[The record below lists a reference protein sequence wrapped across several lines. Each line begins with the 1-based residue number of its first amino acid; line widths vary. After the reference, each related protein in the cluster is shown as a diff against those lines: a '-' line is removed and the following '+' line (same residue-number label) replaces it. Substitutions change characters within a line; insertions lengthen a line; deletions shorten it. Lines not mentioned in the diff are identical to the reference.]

1 MTRLGVFSNLTAK
14 MITIVIIM
22 HLIFLN
28 ILYFGLGA
36 VVEKGYKSQFVDYV
50 RADAFNFAANM
61 SGNSQLINN
70 INTRAIEETVL
81 TGRTVYLRV
90 IDKDNQIIKEI
101 GEIGNDKKFV
111 EDFIF
116 GGSADNIYHIE
127 AALYDADN
135 QHLGK
140 IQIGYDEHDTQ
151 VQIDLA
157 YQRCFQFSVIYALIA
172 FLATIYFG
180 QRMTRPIQSLQKLT
194 RTIAHGH
201 YQTKV
206 QVKTNVVEIDSL
218 ANTIE
223 FMREELVAQSDSME
237 HLALHDNLTS
247 LPNRVLLQDR
257 VNQTVNC
264 EIQKEYPCVL
274 VVIDLNRFKEIN
286 DSWGHLIG
294 DCVLQEISTKLANAI
309 RVSDTVARLGGDEF
323 AIFLPETTIDSAM
336 TVIEK
341 ITEELYRPFKCKDHS
356 VMLGASIGLA
366 SFPEHGASY
375 EELLQKADI
384 AMYVAKRAG
393 ISSQIYQP
401 SFHQETLLQLILLSE
416 LKFAIENEQLFATFQ
431 PQINL
436 QTNELVGVELL
447 VRWLHP
453 EKGVVPPDE
462 FIASAERGGLISQLT
477 QWVLRA
483 GVKQAAIWYES
494 GRQIPV
500 AINLS
505 PKNLVEEGLYQSILS
520 LLEEYRL
527 PAYLLE
533 LEITESS
540 VFADPLAAKNILE
553 ALDAIGIKIA
563 IDDFGTGYSSL
574 VQLRRMPVSILKI
587 DQSFVFHMAN
597 DASDAAIVNATI
609 YMAHMLGMKVVA
621 EGVEDKQT
629 LNKLKELKCD
639 IVQGYFFA
647 RPMQISDFENWW
659 QSSYNTQ
666 VQFS

>member
-1 MTRLGVFSNLTAK
+1 
-14 MITIVIIM
+14 MIAIVIIM
-22 HLIFLN
+22 HLMFLN

-36 VVEKGYKSQFVDYV
+36 VVEKGYKSQFIDYV

-61 SGNSQLINN
+61 SGSSQLVNN
-70 INTRAIEETVL
+70 INTRAIEEAVL
-81 TGRTVYLRV
+81 TGRTVFLRV
-90 IDKDNQIIKEI
+90 IDKDNQIIEEI
-101 GEIGNDKKFV
+101 GELSKNGTFV

-116 GGSADNIYHIE
+116 GNSTDNIYHIE
-127 AALYDADN
+127 AALYDVDL

-140 IQIGYDEHDTQ
+140 IQIGYDETDTQ
-151 VQIDLA
+151 EQIDLA
-157 YQRCFQFSVIYALIA
+157 YQRCFLFSVIYALIA
-172 FLATIYFG
+172 FVSTSYFG
-180 QRMTRPIQSLQKLT
+180 QRMTRPIQSLQTLT

-206 QVKTNVVEIDSL
+206 QVKTTIVEIKSL
-218 ANTIE
+218 AESIE

-237 HLALHDNLTS
+237 HLALHDSLTG

-257 VNQTVNC
+257 VNQTING

-286 DSWGHLIG
+286 DSFGHLIG
-294 DCVLQEISTKLANAI
+294 DSVLKETSTKLVNAL

-336 TVIEK
+336 IVIEK
-341 ITEELYRPFKCKDHS
+341 MAVELSRPFECEGHS

-366 SFPEHGASY
+366 SFPEHGTSY
-375 EELLQKADI
+375 DDLLQKADV

-393 ISSQIYQP
+393 INSQIYQP
-401 SFHQETLLQLILLSE
+401 HFDQDALLRLTLISE
-416 LKFAIENEQLFATFQ
+416 LKFAIENEQLFPTFQ
-431 PQINL
+431 PKINL

-453 EKGVVPPDE
+453 HRGIILPND
-462 FIASAERGGLISQLT
+462 FIASAERSGLISQLT

-483 GVKQAAIWYES
+483 GIKQAAIWYKS
-494 GRQIPV
+494 GKKIAV

-505 PKNLVEEGLYQSILS
+505 PKNLVEDGLYQAILS
-520 LLEEYRL
+520 LLAEYKL

-540 VFADPLAAKNILE
+540 MFTDPLTAKSVLE
-553 ALDAIGIKIA
+553 ALDAAGIKIA

-574 VQLRRMPVSILKI
+574 VQLRKMPISILKI
-587 DQSFVFHMAN
+587 DRSFVFHMVN
-597 DASDAAIVNATI
+597 NTSDAAIVNATV

-621 EGVEDKQT
+621 EGVEDEQT
-629 LNKLKELKCD
+629 LNKLKEIKCD

-647 RPMQISDFENWW
+647 KPMKINDFEDWW
-659 QSSYNTQ
+659 QANYNNQDTIKLN
-666 VQFS
+666 VIPISINDI

>member
-1 MTRLGVFSNLTAK
+1 MTRPGIFSNLTVR

-22 HLIFLN
+22 HLIFFN

-61 SGNSQLINN
+61 SGSSQLINN
-70 INTRAIEETVL
+70 INTQAIEEAVL

-90 IDKDNQIIKEI
+90 INKDNQIIEEI
-101 GEIGNDKKFV
+101 GEQGKDNKFV

-116 GGSADNIYHIE
+116 GGGVDKIYHIE
-127 AALYDADN
+127 ATLYDIN
-135 QHLGK
+135 QQRLGT
-140 IQIGYDEHDTQ
+140 IQIGYDENDTQ
-151 VQIDLA
+151 EQIDLA
-157 YQRCFQFSVIYALIA
+157 YQRCLQFSAIYALIA
-172 FLATIYFG
+172 FISTIFFG
-180 QRMTRPIQSLQKLT
+180 QKMTRPIQSLQKLT

-237 HLALHDNLTS
+237 HLALHDSLTG

-257 VNQTVNC
+257 VNQTINC
-264 EIQKEYPCVL
+264 EIQKEHPCVF

-286 DSWGHLIG
+286 DSFGHLVG
-294 DCVLQEISTKLANAI
+294 DSVLKKTSTKLVNSM
-309 RVSDTVARLGGDEF
+309 RVSDTISRLGGDEF
-323 AIFLPETTIDSAM
+323 ALFLPETTIDTAM
-336 TVIEK
+336 IVIEK
-341 ITEELYRPFKCKDHS
+341 MAVELSRPFECEGHS

-366 SFPEHGASY
+366 SFPEHGVSY

-393 ISSQIYQP
+393 ISSQIYQ
-401 SFHQETLLQLILLSE
+401 STFQQDALFQLTLISE
-416 LKFAIENEQLFATFQ
+416 LKLAIENEQLFPTFQ
-431 PQINL
+431 PKINL

-453 EKGVVPPDE
+453 EKGVIHPND

-483 GVKQAAIWYES
+483 GIKQAAIWYES
-494 GRQIPV
+494 GRKIPV

-540 VFADPLAAKNILE
+540 VFADPLTAINVLE
-553 ALDAIGIKIA
+553 ALNAIGIRIA

-574 VQLRRMPVSILKI
+574 VQLRKMPISILKI
-587 DQSFVFHMAN
+587 DQIFVFQMAD
-597 DASDAAIVNATI
+597 DAPDAAIVSATI
-609 YMAHMLGMKVVA
+609 YMAHMLGMMVVA
-621 EGVEDKQT
+621 EGVEDERT
-629 LNKLKELKCD
+629 LNKLKALKCD
-639 IVQGYFFA
+639 IVQGYFLA
-647 RPMQISDFENWW
+647 RPMKINDFENWW

-666 VQFS
+666 CTI

>member
-1 MTRLGVFSNLTAK
+1 MTRTRIFSNLTAR

-22 HLIFLN
+22 HLLFLN

-61 SGNSQLINN
+61 SGSSKLVNN
-70 INTRAIEETVL
+70 INIRALEEAVL
-81 TGRTVYLRV
+81 TGRTVFLRV
-90 IDKDNQIIKEI
+90 IDKNNNVVEEI
-101 GEIGNDKKFV
+101 GEIVQSRRFV

-127 AALYDADN
+127 AALYDLN
-135 QHLGK
+135 NEHLGK
-140 IQIGYDEHDTQ
+140 IQIGYDETDTQ
-151 VQIDLA
+151 EQIDLA
-157 YQRCFQFSVIYALIA
+157 YQRCFLFSVIYALIS
-172 FLATIYFG
+172 FIFTIYFG

-201 YQTKV
+201 YQTRV
-206 QVKTNVVEIDSL
+206 EVKTNVVEIESL
-218 ANTIE
+218 ATTIE

-237 HLALHDNLTS
+237 HLALHDSLTG

-264 EIQKEYPCVL
+264 EIQKEHPCVL

-286 DSWGHLIG
+286 DSFGHLIG
-294 DCVLQEISTKLANAI
+294 DSVLKKTAAKLVNAL

-336 TVIEK
+336 LVIEK
-341 ITEELYRPFKCKDHS
+341 MTVELSRPFECEGHS
-356 VMLGASIGLA
+356 VILGASIGLA
-366 SFPEHGASY
+366 SFPEHGISY
-375 EELLQKADI
+375 EDLLQKADV

-393 ISSQIYQP
+393 INSQIYQ
-401 SFHQETLLQLILLSE
+401 STFDQDALLRLTLISE
-416 LKFAIENEQLFATFQ
+416 LKLAIDNEQLFPTYQ
-431 PQINL
+431 PKINL
-436 QTNELVGVELL
+436 QSNELVGVELL

-453 EKGVVPPDE
+453 ERGVIPPND

-483 GVKQAAIWYES
+483 GIKQASIWYES
-494 GRQIPV
+494 GQEIPV

-520 LLEEYRL
+520 LLEEYKL

-540 VFADPLAAKNILE
+540 MFADPLTAKSVLE
-553 ALDAIGIKIA
+553 ALHDAGIKIA

-574 VQLRRMPVSILKI
+574 VQLRKMPISVLKI
-587 DQSFVFHMAN
+587 DRSFVTNMAT
-597 DASDAAIVNATI
+597 DTSDAAIVNATV

-621 EGVEDKQT
+621 EGVEGIET
-629 LNKLKELKCD
+629 LNKLKEIKCD
-639 IVQGYFFA
+639 IVQGYYFSK
-647 RPMQISDFENWW
+647 PLKINDLENWR
-659 QSSYNTQ
+659 QSRM
-666 VQFS
+666 